1 MEGYAVE
8 LAYEFHKRNPLPYPV
23 ELYNYHYLLG
33 GPGPSC
39 LETGP
44 KDKELKSTRIVGGR
58 VPDYPGIHVSHRDVR
73 GGYRRERWV
82 CDSS

>member
-8 LAYEFHKRNPLPYPV
+8 LAYEFYKRNPLPYPV

-44 KDKELKSTRIVGGR
+44 KDKELKVGVKWRLRLTVASCPTTR
-58 VPDYPGIHVSHRDVR
+58 
-73 GGYRRERWV
+73 
-82 CDSS
+82 